1 MTPAPP
7 ASTPGPGRR
16 TGATAPARRPGRP
29 PAPQTSGTH
38 RARHPADTPPH
49 HDGAPTTTGPATPSP
64 APVTGPAPR
73 TDGGAFGV
81 EPAWVVAGG
90 RVVGSRPGS
99 ESRS

>member
-1 MTPAPP
+1 HTP
-7 ASTPGPGRR
+7 
-16 TGATAPARRPGRP
+16 
-29 PAPQTSGTH
+29 GTH

-49 HDGAPTTTGPATPSP
+49 HDGAPTT
-64 APVTGPAPR
+64 TGPAPR